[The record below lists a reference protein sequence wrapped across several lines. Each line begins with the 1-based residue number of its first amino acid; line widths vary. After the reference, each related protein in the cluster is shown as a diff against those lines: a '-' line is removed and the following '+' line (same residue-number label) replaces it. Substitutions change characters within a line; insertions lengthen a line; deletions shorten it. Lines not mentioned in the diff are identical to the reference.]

1 MSIETITQE
10 EFEIYIKDGDT
21 LILFLADWCPLCA
34 EVFTIFQ
41 TLSEES
47 YLAYPNHPV
56 KIAVAD
62 FDMHNMTNHRY
73 GIYGTP
79 TVAAFSDGELLDTW
93 PGLRPE
99 SDYREILSLLC
110 QYRK

>member
-10 EFEIYIKDGDT
+10 EFEAFIKDGKT
-21 LILFLADWCPLCA
+21 VILFLADWCPLCS

-41 TLSEES
+41 MLSEES
-47 YLAYPNHPV
+47 FVEYLDRHV

-79 TVAAFSDGELLDTW
+79 TVAAFSEGEFLDTW

-99 SDYREILSLLC
+99 ADYREILNLLC